1 MSPINIKRNNAFLL
15 AASIA
20 ASVAL
25 TGCNDS
31 NNSSDGDQEETASVT
46 IKRDS
51 YGVPHIY
58 AENTYGL
65 YYGYGYALAEDR
77 LFQME
82 MIRRSVLGTVSE
94 VLGSDYLPLDRS
106 SRSGFSPVSIKD
118 QIAALP
124 KEDRDIFEGYAD
136 GFNKRIEE
144 VLAKPESLLPKQ
156 FSDFG
161 FTPKTWT
168 GFDVAMLYVGT
179 MAGRYSNSS
188 SEIRNLSVLKK
199 LQDDLGETDGL
210 AMFDQ
215 LRWIEDTLAPTTVPR
230 QPGVNSFVNATEAQG
245 SPADAQK
252 IKLNGE
258 PAKTANVYDLLAP
271 VSDSILT
278 AHSVQ
283 EAAFK
288 GIVTPED
295 RPVASNLW
303 IVGPN
308 KTSDGS
314 TIFNNGPQFGW
325 FNPAYT
331 YSVGLHGAGYDVT
344 GNTPFALPVVLFG
357 TNNQISWGAT
367 AGPLDV
373 NDYYQLKLN
382 PDNQYEYTFDGE
394 YREMDKRS
402 EIIRV
407 KTAEGYEEEVL
418 EIYSSVHGVVTSFDV
433 TQNSAYAFKRSWNG
447 YEVQSLMGWI
457 HSMKAKNWEEWLEQ
471 AEQVATT
478 INWYY
483 ADVSGNIGYVSP
495 GYLPIRP
502 ASQDIR
508 LPALGNGSM
517 EWQGIRPFSEV
528 PKVYNPDQGY
538 IVNWNNQSTPGIV
551 GLGDGANWSVVD
563 RVNEFSERID
573 AKPVL
578 SPSEVWDLNRKTA
591 LSDTNARYFI
601 PYIVESVEG
610 LDPSDPVY
618 EAAMRLSQ
626 WSMLNTNS
634 DGDGFYNEIAVTIFR
649 KWLPI
654 MYDAVLKD
662 DIPASVYSASAGY
675 PVVTAGGSIRPGQ
688 SSKYLYNAF
697 LAEDAGVAQTFDFFN
712 GATREEQ
719 LTIVR
724 ESLSQAISELETELG
739 TERDDWLTAAAVHR
753 FSTKNFLGVP
763 QANSSEQL
771 ELPTY
776 MNRGTQNHQVSFN
789 GDGDV
794 TMCVVAPPGQSG
806 FVAPD
811 GTKAAHYDDQLELF
825 RDWKCKDEHLTE
837 QAVEANLESEIRLTI
852 NRKYLD

>member
-1 MSPINIKRNNAFLL
+1 MTITSIKRKKALWL
-15 AASIA
+15 AAPIA

-25 TGCNDS
+25 LMGCNDNS
-31 NNSSDGDQEETASVT
+31 ESSDGNGKEASSVT

-58 AENTYGL
+58 AENTYDL

-106 SRSGFSPVSIKD
+106 SRSGFSRDSILR

-124 KEDRDIFEGYAD
+124 QEDRDIFEGYAD

-144 VLAKPESLLPKQ
+144 VLAKPDSLLPKQ
-156 FSDFG
+156 FTEFG
-161 FTPKTWT
+161 FAPKSWT

-188 SEIRNLSVLKK
+188 SEIRNLSVLNNLK
-199 LQDDLGETDGL
+199 QELGDTDGL

-230 QPGVNSFVNATEAQG
+230 QVGVNSFGNISEAQAN
-245 SPADAQK
+245 PFDEPRTNTNDAS
-252 IKLNGE
+252 
-258 PAKTANVYDLLAP
+258 AKVASIYDLLAP

-288 GIVTPED
+288 GIVAPED

-331 YSVGLHGAGYDVT
+331 YSIGIHGAGYDVT

-373 NDYYQLKLN
+373 NDYYQLQLN
-382 PDNQYEYTFDGE
+382 PGNQYEYSFDGE

-402 EIIRV
+402 EVIRV
-407 KTAEGYEEEVL
+407 KTEDGFEEEVL
-418 EIYSSVHGVVTSFDV
+418 DIYSSVHGVVTSFDV
-433 TQNSAYAFKRSWNG
+433 ANNSAYAFKRSWSG
-447 YEVQSLMGWI
+447 FEVQSLMGWI
-457 HSMKAKNWEEWLEQ
+457 HSMKAQNWEEWLQE

-483 ADVSGNIGYVSP
+483 ADASGNIGYVSP
-495 GYLPIRP
+495 GYLPVRP
-502 ASQDIR
+502 ANQDIR
-508 LPALGNGSM
+508 LPAVGDGSM
-517 EWQGIRPFSEV
+517 EWQGFRPFSDV
-528 PKVYNPDQGY
+528 PKVYNPEQGY
-538 IVNWNNQSTPGIV
+538 VTNWNNQSTPGIV

-563 RVNEFSERID
+563 RVNEFIERIE

-578 SPSEVWDLNRKTA
+578 SPEEVWNLNRQTA

-601 PYIVESVEG
+601 PYIVDSVEG
-610 LDPSDPVY
+610 LAPDDPVR
-618 EAAMRLSQ
+618 EAAMQLSQ

-634 DGDGFYNEIAVTIFR
+634 DGDGNYNEVAVTIFR

-675 PVVTAGGSIRPGQ
+675 PVVTAGGSVRPGQ

-697 LAEDAGVAQTFDFFN
+697 LGANAGVDQTFDFFN

-724 ESLSQAISELETELG
+724 DSLAQAVSELEAELG
-739 TERDDWLTAAAVHR
+739 PERENWLTTAAVHR

-776 MNRGTQNHQVSFN
+776 MNRGTQNHQVSFS

-794 TMCVVAPPGQSG
+794 VMCTVAPPGQSG

-811 GTKAAHYDDQLELF
+811 GAKTTHYDDQLELF
-825 RDWKCKDEHLTE
+825 RDWQCKDEHLTA
-837 QAVEANLESEIRLTI
+837 QAVQDNLESEIRLTI
-852 NRKYLD
+852 NRK

>member
-1 MSPINIKRNNAFLL
+1 MSSINIKRNKAFLL
-15 AASIA
+15 AALIA

-25 TGCNDS
+25 SGCNDS
-31 NNSSDGDQEETASVT
+31 NNSNDKGQEGTSSVT

-51 YGVPHIY
+51 YGVPHVY
-58 AENTYGL
+58 AENTYDL

-106 SRSGFSPVSIKD
+106 SRSGFSPDSIQE

-161 FTPKTWT
+161 FAPKSWT

-188 SEIRNLSVLKK
+188 SEIRNLSDLQN
-199 LQDDLGETDGL
+199 LQDELGEADGL

-230 QPGVNSFVNATEAQG
+230 QLGVNSFVSVGETQSA
-245 SPADAQK
+245 SPDGQHAK
-252 IKLNGE
+252 IDGE
-258 PAKTANVYDLLAP
+258 PAKVVSIHDRFAP
-271 VSDSILT
+271 VSASILT

-288 GIVTPED
+288 GIVKLED

-308 KTSDGS
+308 RTSDGS
-314 TIFNNGPQFGW
+314 TILNNGPQFGW

-331 YSVGLHGAGYDVT
+331 YSIGLHGAGYDVT

-382 PDNQYEYTFDGE
+382 PGNQYEYSFDGE
-394 YREMDKRS
+394 YREMDKRR
-402 EIIRV
+402 EVIRV
-407 KTAEGYEEEVL
+407 KTEDGFEEEVL
-418 EIYSSVHGVVTSFDV
+418 DIYSSVHGVVTSFDV
-433 TQNSAYAFKRSWNG
+433 ANNSAYAFKRSWSG
-447 YEVQSLMGWI
+447 YEIQSLMGWI
-457 HSMKAKNWEEWLEQ
+457 HSMKAQNWDEWLEQ

-483 ADVSGNIGYVSP
+483 ADASGNIGYVSP

-502 ASQDIR
+502 PSQDIR
-508 LPALGNGSM
+508 LPAVGDGSM
-517 EWQGIRPFSEV
+517 EWQGFRPFSEV
-528 PKVYNPDQGY
+528 PKVYNPEQGY
-538 IVNWNNQSTPGIV
+538 VTNWNNQSAPGIV
-551 GLGDGANWSVVD
+551 ALGDGANWSVVD
-563 RVNEFSERID
+563 RVNEFKERIE

-578 SPSEVWDLNRKTA
+578 SPEEVRDLNRLAA

-601 PYIVESVEG
+601 PYIVDSVDN
-610 LDPSDPVY
+610 LASTDPVH

-634 DGDGFYNEIAVTIFR
+634 DGDGFYNEVAVTIFR

-675 PVVTAGGSIRPGQ
+675 PVVTAGGSTGPGQ

-697 LAEDAGVAQTFDFFN
+697 LGEGAGVDQTFDFFN
-712 GATREEQ
+712 GATREEK
-719 LTIVR
+719 LAIVR
-724 ESLSQAISELETELG
+724 ESLAQAVNELETEFG
-739 TERDDWLTAAAVHR
+739 PDRNDWLTVAAVHR
-753 FSTKNFLGVP
+753 FNTKNFLGVP

-776 MNRGTQNHQVSFN
+776 MNRGTQNHQVSFS

-794 TMCVVAPPGQSG
+794 AMCTVAPPGQSG

-811 GTKAAHYDDQLELF
+811 GAKTAHYDDQLELF
-825 RDWKCKDEHLTE
+825 RDWKCKDEHLTA
-837 QAVEANLESEIRLTI
+837 QAVQDNLESEIRLTI
-852 NRKYLD
+852 NRN